1 MAQKSIDPN
10 VLYADYSR
18 LLKSVLN
25 LQAYTLEKHMGSGL
39 LVAFPDLA
47 FPGLFPVK
55 KTPDE
60 IEAGDDVFRVFMN
73 VPLEPQFYDYLDFYV
88 QLICSQTKKIIGK
101 DVKVT
106 SFEKSNGLT
115 WRTYM
120 DLVIEQLSEAMS
132 A

>member
-10 VLYADYSR
+10 LIHDQYNR
-18 LLKSVLN
+18 IMKSVLN
-25 LQAYTLEKHMGSGL
+25 FQAWVLERHISSGFL
-39 LVAFPDLA
+39 APFPDLRFA
-47 FPGLFPVK
+47 SLSPTVSQYALTDFTVYRVGPVDK
-55 KTPDE
+55 V
-60 IEAGDDVFRVFMN
+60 DDVFNAYIRN
-73 VPLEPQFYDYLDFYV
+73 YV
-88 QLICSQTKKIIGK
+88 SIM
-101 DVKVT
+101 VKQAEKFFDGRTINVT